1 MLNARLAMQWRKVAI
16 DYLPFAD
23 VATAEVPM
31 SRLLRLSLF
40 QVSAGMAVVLLNGT
54 LNRVMIVELGLPAWL
69 VAAMVSLPL
78 LSAPLRVFVG
88 FRSDTHRSAFGWRRV
103 PYIWF
108 GTLMQFGGF
117 AIMPFALI
125 ILSGDTQGPAW
136 LGPVAAALAFLLA
149 GAGMHTAQTA
159 GLALA
164 TDLTAP
170 DKRPRVVA
178 QLYVML
184 LLGTCASALLFGA
197 LLADF
202 SQIRLIRVLQGV
214 ALITIALNLVALWK
228 QEGRDPGRHSAGP
241 RPPFVALWRQVA
253 GRSRFRR
260 FLLGVSCGTVAFSMQ
275 DILLEPYGAQVLGLS
290 VGATTMLTAVV
301 AGGALSAFLLSARW
315 LHRGADPRR
324 LAAHGVLLGVGAF
337 AVVIF
342 AGALDAAMP
351 FYFGSAL
358 LGCGSGMFALGMLVA
373 AMDFEHEGCAG
384 LALGAWGAAQA
395 FAAGAGV
402 AIGGG
407 MRDVVTHMAGA
418 NMLGPALTGAN
429 VGYAAVYHAEIVLL
443 FVTLIIIGPLVR
455 AGARMPVVQSQR
467 FGLAELP
474 H

>member
-1 MLNARLAMQWRKVAI
+1 MLKAQLARHWRNVAI
-16 DYLPFAD
+16 GYLPFAD
-23 VATAEVPM
+23 VATAAVPM

-40 QVSAGMAVVLLNGT
+40 QISAGMAVVLLNGT

-69 VAAMVSLPL
+69 VALMVSLPL
-78 LSAPLRVFVG
+78 LSAPLRIFVG
-88 FRSDTHRSAFGWRRV
+88 FRSDTHQSAFGWRRV

-125 ILSGDTQGPAW
+125 VLSGDTNGPAW
-136 LGPVAAALAFLLA
+136 LGPVAAALAFALA
-149 GAGMHTAQTA
+149 GAGLHTAQTA

-170 DKRPRVVA
+170 DKRPQVVA

-184 LLGTCASALLFGA
+184 LLGMCASALLFGA
-197 LLADF
+197 LLEDF

-253 GRSRFRR
+253 ARNRYAR
-260 FLLGVSCGTVAFSMQ
+260 FLLGVSCGTMAFSMQ

-290 VGATTMLTAVV
+290 VSSTTMLTALV
-301 AGGALSAFLLSARW
+301 AGGALLAFVLSARW
-315 LHRGADPRR
+315 LRAGADPRR
-324 LAAHGVLLGVGAF
+324 LAASGVLLGVGAF

-342 AGALDAAMP
+342 SGAMNGPAL
-351 FYFGSAL
+351 FCLGSAL
-358 LGCGSGMFALGMLVA
+358 LGCGSGLFALGTLVT
-373 AMDFEHEGCAG
+373 AMDFEQDGCAG
-384 LALGAWGAAQA
+384 IALGAWGAAQA
-395 FAAGAGV
+395 FAAGAGIALGGSLRDLV
-402 AIGGG
+402 A
-407 MRDVVTHMAGA
+407 RMAGA
-418 NMLGPALTGAN
+418 DMLGPALTSEN
-429 VGYAAVYHAEIVLL
+429 VGYAAVYNAEIVLL
-443 FVTLIIIGPLVR
+443 FITLIIIGPLVR
-455 AGARMPVVQSQR
+455 ASAPAPLSHSTR

-474 H
+474 N